1 MCSSFESLISGKSCF
16 RLLFFFYFI
25 FYFFVE
31 RERKKKLS
39 CCLTG
44 NRWILS
50 RHNGEDRELGILL
63 FFCLLTGRSLLH
75 KIIKMAAFW

>member
-16 RLLFFFYFI
+16 RLLFLFI
-25 FYFFVE
+25 FFLE
-31 RERKKKLS
+31 REREKMS